1 MSHKFIRS
9 AAYGVWHIPAPKWAP
24 ISAVFEE
31 FTVKVRE
38 HHTAFGGRVSA
49 LVALA
54 MEKVSPAFILMVYIE
69 PIELSPA
76 ETLYRELQAH
86 AEQMKT
92 TGLGPVDAMH
102 EMVRA
107 GAKKRISDL
116 GPAVAAFGKRW
127 AGAFGKRLNG
137 ATELRVGNVDGVAT
151 TAQLFDQLEGKLDD
165 ISSEARHFVL
175 SAPAFAGLLGMA
187 ESFEKD
193 GLGKVVAFIGERS
206 DLALFTPPEEILA
219 TCYPNIRHIFEGGD
233 MT

>member
-24 ISAVFEE
+24 ISTVFEE

-49 LVALA
+49 LVALT
-54 MEKVSPAFILMVYIE
+54 MEEVPAFILMVYIE

-86 AEQMKT
+86 AEQMKKA
-92 TGLGPVDAMH
+92 GLGPFDAMD
-102 EMVRA
+102 EMTRA
-107 GAKKRISDL
+107 GAEERISDL
-116 GPAVAAFGKRW
+116 GPAVVAFGERW

-137 ATELRVGNVDGVAT
+137 ATELRVGNVDGMAT
-151 TAQLFDQLEGKLDD
+151 TASLFEQLGDKLADL
-165 ISSEARHFVL
+165 SSEARHFVM

-187 ESFEKD
+187 EAFEKD
-193 GLGKVVAFIGERS
+193 GLGKVVAFIGDQS
-206 DLALFTPPEEILA
+206 DLTLFTPPEEILA
-219 TCYPNIRHIFEGGD
+219 TCYPNIRHIFEDGD
-233 MT
+233 MA